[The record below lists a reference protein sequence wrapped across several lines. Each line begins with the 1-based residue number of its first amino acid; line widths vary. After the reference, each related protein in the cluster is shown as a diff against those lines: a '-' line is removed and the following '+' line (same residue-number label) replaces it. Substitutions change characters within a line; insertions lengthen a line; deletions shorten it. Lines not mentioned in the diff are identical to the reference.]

1 MSTISACRL
10 CGGSDLTNVI
20 DFGQIAF
27 TGVFPESSREQVPL
41 GRLNVLFCSGC
52 SLAQLG
58 DSFPAEILYGDNY
71 GYRSGLNKS
80 MVTHLETTVKRLENV
95 VDLHQGDVVC
105 DIGSNDATL
114 LNSYSVPG
122 LQKIGIDP
130 TISKYWSFYR
140 EDSIPVADFFSSKA
154 YFEKLEKKAK
164 IVTSI
169 AMFYDLESPVDFA
182 REVHKIIESDGVW
195 HFEQSYTPWVL
206 RTGSFDTIC
215 HEHLEY
221 YTLKTIK
228 VILDQSGFEIV
239 GVSTNAINGGS
250 ISVTATPKSKNSR
263 EIPVQAKWLL
273 EMEEA
278 HGFNTLTAW
287 QTFSNV
293 VDQHKSDLLRLLM
306 QSNESGQVTLGLGAS
321 TKGNVLLQVIGID
334 QELIPAIGEV
344 NEYKWGRVTPGSNIP
359 IISEKEVIDRRPEN
373 VLILPWHFRETFVN
387 NLRPQVE
394 LGMKLI
400 FPLPEVE
407 VIGY

>member
-1 MSTISACRL
+1 MTTISACRL

-20 DFGQIAF
+20 DFGEIAF
-27 TGVFPESSREQVPL
+27 TGVFPESASEEVPL
-41 GRLNVLFCSGC
+41 GKLNVLFCNGC

-58 DSFPAEILYGDNY
+58 ESFPAEILYGDNY

-80 MVTHLETTVKRLENV
+80 MVTHLETTVKRLENI
-95 VDLHQGDVVC
+95 VDLNPGDVVC

-114 LNSYSVPG
+114 LNSYSALE

-130 TISKYWSFYR
+130 TISKYRHFYK
-140 EDSIPVADFFSSKA
+140 EDSIPVADFFSSNA
-154 YFEKLEKKAK
+154 YFDKLEKKAK
-164 IVTSI
+164 VVTSI
-169 AMFYDLESPVDFA
+169 AMFYDLESPVNFA
-182 REVHKIIESDGVW
+182 REIHKIIESDGVW

-228 VILDQSGFEIV
+228 WILDQSDFDII

-250 ISVTATPKSKNSR
+250 ISVTASPKSQNLR
-263 EIPVQAKWLL
+263 DMPVQAKWLL
-273 EMEEA
+273 EMEEV
-278 HGFNTLTAW
+278 HGFNTLNAW
-287 QTFSNV
+287 HSFSNV
-293 VDQHKSDLLRLLM
+293 VDQHKSDLLRLLT

-321 TKGNVLLQVIGID
+321 TKGNVLLQVMGID
-334 QELIPAIGEV
+334 KNLIPAIGEV

-359 IISEKEVIDRRPEN
+359 IISEKELLERKPDN
-373 VLILPWHFRETFVN
+373 VLILPWHFRETFVK
-387 NLRPQVE
+387 NLRPNVE
-394 LGMKLI
+394 MGMKLV